1 MCGYVREAAIKTD
14 RQTDRKNEGRMGEK
28 KQKEGGTERTKE
40 GMSKLR
46 VHVFKTGQRVLKA
59 LAYQ

>member
-14 RQTDRKNEGRMGEK
+14 RQTERMKEEWGK

-46 VHVFKTGQRVLKA
+46 VHVFKTGQRALKA